1 MKIRKQLYKIV
12 FLSIASNLSNKTRQ
26 ISPTDYHKA
35 LRQNTA
41 NHSDSIDF
49 FLLLVYNAKKESD
62 VMSANYLKR
71 VCDSELELK
80 LEAFGAVHIV
90 GPKWCGKTTT
100 AKQYAKSFIE
110 MQDPDKRN
118 MYMETAKI
126 KPSNLLVGEN
136 PRLIDE
142 WQIAPNIWDAVR
154 VSVDRRNED
163 GLYILTGSN
172 SIDKTEIMHTGTGRI
187 DTLFMYPMSLYETGE
202 SNGTVS
208 LIELFNNP
216 SVLDDGCESSL
227 SIDELIFT
235 ACRGGWPSS
244 LFKKSDK
251 AKLLVAQ
258 SYFEGLCREDASNV
272 DGIDRNETVS
282 RLLLRSYA
290 RNISTIA
297 SNKAIIKDVNANTA
311 LSESTF
317 YDYVNVF
324 KKLYIIQDVEAW
336 CPAIRSKSAIQ
347 ATNKR
352 EFVDPS
358 LVVAALG
365 VEPDYF
371 NLDLKTFGFIF
382 ETLCIRDL
390 KVYSSARDGKISYYR
405 DRYGLEADCVLHLRD
420 GRYALIEF
428 KLGSADIEEGARHL
442 CKIENLIKQHNEK
455 EKQVKLRLP
464 DLKIVITGSQYGYR
478 RPDGV
483 FVIPIG
489 CLKD

>member
-1 MKIRKQLYKIV
+1 
-12 FLSIASNLSNKTRQ
+12 
-26 ISPTDYHKA
+26 
-35 LRQNTA
+35 
-41 NHSDSIDF
+41 
-49 FLLLVYNAKKESD
+49 
-62 VMSANYLKR
+62 MSFEYIKR

-100 AKQYAKSFIE
+100 AKQYAKSYIE
-110 MQDPDKRN
+110 MQDPDKRD

-126 KPSNLLVGEN
+126 KPSNLLIGEN

-142 WQIAPNIWDAVR
+142 WQIAPNLWDAVR

-187 DTLFMYPMSLYETGE
+187 DTLSMYPMSLYESGE
-202 SNGTVS
+202 SNGKVS
-208 LIELFNNP
+208 LTELFNNP
-216 SVLDDGCESSL
+216 LALEDGCESDL
-227 SIDELIFT
+227 SIESLIFA

-244 LFKKSDK
+244 IFKKSDK

-258 SYFEGLCREDASNV
+258 SYFEGLCREDMSNV
-272 DGIDRNETVS
+272 DGVKRNETSS

-297 SNKAIIKDVNANTA
+297 SNQSIINDINANTEM
-311 LSESTF
+311 SESTF
-317 YDYVNVF
+317 YDYVNVL
-324 KKLYIIQDVEAW
+324 KKLYVIQDVEAW

-365 VEPDYF
+365 VDPDYF

-390 KVYSSARDGKISYYR
+390 KVYSAAHDGKVSYYR

-428 KLGSADIEEGARHL
+428 KLGSADIEEGAKHL
-442 CKIENLIKQHNEK
+442 TELEKLIKQYNEK

-464 DLKIVITGSQYGYR
+464 DLKIVITGTQYGYK

-483 FVIPIG
+483 LVVPIG

>member
-1 MKIRKQLYKIV
+1 
-12 FLSIASNLSNKTRQ
+12 
-26 ISPTDYHKA
+26 
-35 LRQNTA
+35 
-41 NHSDSIDF
+41 
-49 FLLLVYNAKKESD
+49 
-62 VMSANYLKR
+62 MSEYIKR
-71 VCDSELELK
+71 ICDDELELK

-100 AKQYAKSFIE
+100 AKQFAKSYIE
-110 MQDPDKRN
+110 MQDPDKRD
-118 MYMETAKI
+118 MYIQTAKI

-142 WQIAPNIWDAVR
+142 WQIAPNLWDAVR
-154 VSVDRRNED
+154 VSVDRRGED

-187 DTLFMYPMSLYETGE
+187 DTLVMYPMSLYESGE

-208 LIELFNNP
+208 LADLFSNP
-216 SVLDDGCESSL
+216 SALEDGCES
-227 SIDELIFT
+227 ELTMDQLVFA

-244 LFKKSDK
+244 LQKKSDK
-251 AKLLVAQ
+251 AKLLVAR
-258 SYFEGLCREDASNV
+258 SYFDSLCNEDVSNI
-272 DGIDRNETVS
+272 DGVKRDETTA

-290 RNISTIA
+290 RNISTLA
-297 SNKAIIKDVNANTA
+297 TNRAILNDVNANMK
-311 LSESTF
+311 LSESSF
-317 YDYVNVF
+317 YSYVKIL
-324 KKLYIIQDVEAW
+324 KKLFLIQDVEAW

-347 ATNKR
+347 ATDKR

-365 VEPDYF
+365 VEPEYF

-390 KVYSSARDGKISYYR
+390 KAYSAALGGRVSYYH

-428 KLGSADIEEGARHL
+428 KLGSADIDDGAKHL
-442 CKIENLIKQHNEK
+442 IELENLLKEYNKK
-455 EKQVKLRLP
+455 EKQCTLKLP
-464 DLKIVITGSQYGYR
+464 DLKIVITGTQYGYKR
-478 RPDGV
+478 EDGV
-483 FVIPIG
+483 LVIPIG
-489 CLKD
+489 CLKN

>member
-1 MKIRKQLYKIV
+1 
-12 FLSIASNLSNKTRQ
+12 
-26 ISPTDYHKA
+26 
-35 LRQNTA
+35 
-41 NHSDSIDF
+41 
-49 FLLLVYNAKKESD
+49 
-62 VMSANYLKR
+62 MSFEYIKR

-100 AKQYAKSFIE
+100 AKQYAKSYIE
-110 MQDPDKRN
+110 MQDPDKRD

-126 KPSNLLVGEN
+126 KPSNLLIGEN

-142 WQIAPNIWDAVR
+142 WQIAPNLWDAVR

-187 DTLFMYPMSLYETGE
+187 DTLSMYPMSLYESGE
-202 SNGTVS
+202 SNGKVS
-208 LIELFNNP
+208 LTELFNNP
-216 SVLDDGCESSL
+216 LALEDGCESDL
-227 SIDELIFT
+227 SIESLIFA

-244 LFKKSDK
+244 IFKKSDK

-258 SYFEGLCREDASNV
+258 SYFEGLCREDMSNV
-272 DGIDRNETVS
+272 DGVKRNETSS

-297 SNKAIIKDVNANTA
+297 SNQSIINDINANTEM
-311 LSESTF
+311 SESTF
-317 YDYVNVF
+317 YDYVNVL
-324 KKLYIIQDVEAW
+324 KKLYVIQDVEAW

-365 VEPDYF
+365 VDPDYF

-390 KVYSSARDGKISYYR
+390 KVYSAAHDGKVSYYR

-428 KLGSADIEEGARHL
+428 KLGSADIEEGAKHL
-442 CKIENLIKQHNEK
+442 TELEELIKQHNEK

-464 DLKIVITGSQYGYR
+464 DLKIVITGTQYGYK

-483 FVIPIG
+483 LVVPIG

>member
-1 MKIRKQLYKIV
+1 M
-12 FLSIASNLSNKTRQ
+12 N
-26 ISPTDYHKA
+26 DY
-35 LRQNTA
+35 
-41 NHSDSIDF
+41 I
-49 FLLLVYNAKKESD
+49 
-62 VMSANYLKR
+62 KR
-71 VCDSELELK
+71 ICDDELELK

-100 AKQYAKSFIE
+100 AKQFAKSVIE
-110 MQDPDKRN
+110 MQDPDKRD
-118 MYMETAKI
+118 MYIQTAKV

-142 WQIAPNIWDAVR
+142 WQIAPNLWDAVR

-187 DTLFMYPMSLYETGE
+187 DTLVMYPMSLYESQE

-208 LIELFNNP
+208 LAKLFSDP
-216 SVLDDGCESSL
+216 HALDNGCESNL
-227 SIDELIFT
+227 TIDQLIFA

-244 LFKKSDK
+244 LQKKSDK
-251 AKLLVAQ
+251 AKLLVAR
-258 SYFEGLCREDASNV
+258 SYFDSLCAEDISNV
-272 DGIDRNETVS
+272 DGVQRDETTT

-290 RNISTIA
+290 RNISTIVT
-297 SNKAIIKDVNANTA
+297 NRAIINDVNANIEF
-311 LSESTF
+311 SESSF
-317 YDYVNVF
+317 YSYVKVL
-324 KKLYIIQDVEAW
+324 KKLFLIQDVEAW

-347 ATNKR
+347 ATDKR

-365 VEPDYF
+365 VDPEYF

-390 KVYSSARDGKISYYR
+390 KAYSAALGGRVSYYH

-428 KLGSADIEEGARHL
+428 KLGSADIDDGAKHL
-442 CKIENLIKQHNEK
+442 IELEKLIKEYNQK
-455 EKQVKLRLP
+455 ETQCKLRLP
-464 DLKIVITGSQYGYR
+464 DLKIVITGTQYGYKR
-478 RPDGV
+478 DDSV
-483 FVIPIG
+483 LVVPIG
-489 CLKD
+489 CLKN

>member
-1 MKIRKQLYKIV
+1 
-12 FLSIASNLSNKTRQ
+12 
-26 ISPTDYHKA
+26 
-35 LRQNTA
+35 
-41 NHSDSIDF
+41 
-49 FLLLVYNAKKESD
+49 
-62 VMSANYLKR
+62 MSFEYIKR

-100 AKQYAKSFIE
+100 AKQYAKSYIE
-110 MQDPDKRN
+110 MQDPDKRD

-126 KPSNLLVGEN
+126 KPSNLLIGEN

-142 WQIAPNIWDAVR
+142 WQIAPNLWDAVR

-163 GLYILTGSN
+163 GLYILTGSS

-187 DTLFMYPMSLYETGE
+187 DTLSMYPMSLYESGE
-202 SNGTVS
+202 SNGKVS
-208 LIELFNNP
+208 LTELFNNP
-216 SVLDDGCESSL
+216 LALEDGCESDL
-227 SIDELIFT
+227 SIDNLIFA

-244 LFKKSDK
+244 IFKKSDK

-258 SYFEGLCREDASNV
+258 SYFEGLCREDMSNV
-272 DGIDRNETVS
+272 DGVKRNETSS

-297 SNKAIIKDVNANTA
+297 SNQSIINDINANTEM
-311 LSESTF
+311 SESTF
-317 YDYVNVF
+317 YDYVNIL
-324 KKLYIIQDVEAW
+324 KKLYVIQDVEAW

-365 VEPDYF
+365 VDPDYF

-382 ETLCIRDL
+382 ETLCVRDL
-390 KVYSSARDGKISYYR
+390 KVYSAAHDGKVSYYR
-405 DRYGLEADCVLHLRD
+405 DRYGLEADCVLHLRG

-428 KLGSADIEEGARHL
+428 KLGSSDIEDGAKHL
-442 CKIENLIKQHNEK
+442 TELEELIKQHNEK

-464 DLKIVITGSQYGYR
+464 DLKIVITGTQYGYK

-483 FVIPIG
+483 LVVPIG

>member
-1 MKIRKQLYKIV
+1 MR
-12 FLSIASNLSNKTRQ
+12 
-26 ISPTDYHKA
+26 DY
-35 LRQNTA
+35 
-41 NHSDSIDF
+41 I
-49 FLLLVYNAKKESD
+49 
-62 VMSANYLKR
+62 KR
-71 VCDSELELK
+71 ICDDELELK
-80 LEAFGAVHIV
+80 LEASGAVHIV

-100 AKQYAKSFIE
+100 AKQFAKSFIE
-110 MQDPDKRN
+110 MQDPDKRD
-118 MYMETAKI
+118 MYIQTAKI

-142 WQIAPNIWDAVR
+142 WQIAPNLWDAVR

-187 DTLFMYPMSLYETGE
+187 DTLVMYPMSLYESQE

-208 LIELFNNP
+208 LAKLFSDPHALNE
-216 SVLDDGCESSL
+216 GCESNL
-227 SIDELIFT
+227 SIDQLIFA

-244 LFKKSDK
+244 LQKKSDK
-251 AKLLVAQ
+251 AKLLVAR
-258 SYFEGLCREDASNV
+258 SYFDSLCAEDISNV
-272 DGIDRNETVS
+272 DGVQRDETTT

-290 RNISTIA
+290 RNISTMVT
-297 SNKAIIKDVNANTA
+297 NRAIINDVKANIEF
-311 LSESTF
+311 SESAF
-317 YDYVNVF
+317 YSYVKVL
-324 KKLYIIQDVEAW
+324 KKLFLIQDVEAW

-347 ATNKR
+347 ATDKR

-365 VEPDYF
+365 VDPEYF

-390 KVYSSARDGKISYYR
+390 KAYSAALGGRVSYYH

-428 KLGSADIEEGARHL
+428 KLGSADIDDGAKHL
-442 CKIENLIKQHNEK
+442 IELENLIKEYNEK
-455 EKQVKLRLP
+455 ETQCKLRLP
-464 DLKIVITGSQYGYR
+464 DLKIVITGTQYGYKR
-478 RPDGV
+478 DDGV
-483 FVIPIG
+483 LVVPIG
-489 CLKD
+489 CLKN

>member
-1 MKIRKQLYKIV
+1 
-12 FLSIASNLSNKTRQ
+12 
-26 ISPTDYHKA
+26 
-35 LRQNTA
+35 
-41 NHSDSIDF
+41 
-49 FLLLVYNAKKESD
+49 
-62 VMSANYLKR
+62 MSFEYIKR

-100 AKQYAKSFIE
+100 AKQYAKSYIE
-110 MQDPDKRN
+110 MQDPDKRD

-126 KPSNLLVGEN
+126 KPSNLLIGEN

-142 WQIAPNIWDAVR
+142 WQIAPNLWDAVR

-187 DTLFMYPMSLYETGE
+187 DTLSMYPMSLYESGE
-202 SNGTVS
+202 SNGKVS
-208 LIELFNNP
+208 LTELFNNP
-216 SVLDDGCESSL
+216 LALEDGCESDL
-227 SIDELIFT
+227 SIDNLIFA

-244 LFKKSDK
+244 IFKKSDK

-258 SYFEGLCREDASNV
+258 SYFEGLCREDMSNV
-272 DGIDRNETVS
+272 DGVKRNETSS

-297 SNKAIIKDVNANTA
+297 SNQSIINDINANTEM
-311 LSESTF
+311 SESTF
-317 YDYVNVF
+317 YDYVNVL
-324 KKLYIIQDVEAW
+324 KKLYVIQDVEAW

-365 VEPDYF
+365 VDPDYF

-382 ETLCIRDL
+382 ETLCVRDL
-390 KVYSSARDGKISYYR
+390 KVYSAAHDGKVSYYR

-428 KLGSADIEEGARHL
+428 KLGSSDIEDGAKHL
-442 CKIENLIKQHNEK
+442 TELEELIKQHNEK

-464 DLKIVITGSQYGYR
+464 DL
-478 RPDGV
+478 PE
-483 FVIPIG
+483 
-489 CLKD
+489 

>member
-1 MKIRKQLYKIV
+1 MR
-12 FLSIASNLSNKTRQ
+12 
-26 ISPTDYHKA
+26 DY
-35 LRQNTA
+35 
-41 NHSDSIDF
+41 I
-49 FLLLVYNAKKESD
+49 
-62 VMSANYLKR
+62 KR
-71 VCDSELELK
+71 ICDDELELK

-100 AKQYAKSFIE
+100 AKQFAKSFIE
-110 MQDPDKRN
+110 MQDPDKRE
-118 MYMETAKI
+118 MYIQTAKI

-142 WQIAPNIWDAVR
+142 WQIAPNLWDAVR

-187 DTLFMYPMSLYETGE
+187 DTLVMYPMSLYESQE

-208 LIELFNNP
+208 LAKLFSDPHALNE
-216 SVLDDGCESSL
+216 GCESNL
-227 SIDELIFT
+227 SIDQLIFA

-244 LFKKSDK
+244 LKKKSDK
-251 AKLLVAQ
+251 AKLLVAH
-258 SYFEGLCREDASNV
+258 SYFDSLCAEDISNV
-272 DGIDRNETVS
+272 DGVQRDETTT

-290 RNISTIA
+290 RNISTMVT
-297 SNKAIIKDVNANTA
+297 NRAIINDVKANIEF
-311 LSESTF
+311 SESAF
-317 YDYVNVF
+317 YSYVKVL
-324 KKLYIIQDVEAW
+324 KKLFLIQDVEAW

-347 ATNKR
+347 ATDKR

-358 LVVAALG
+358 LVIAALG
-365 VEPDYF
+365 VDPEYF

-390 KVYSSARDGKISYYR
+390 KAYSAALGGRVSYYH

-428 KLGSADIEEGARHL
+428 KLGSADIDDGAKHL
-442 CKIENLIKQHNEK
+442 IELENLIKEYNEK
-455 EKQVKLRLP
+455 ETQCKLRLP
-464 DLKIVITGSQYGYR
+464 DLKIVITGTQYGYKR
-478 RPDGV
+478 DDGV
-483 FVIPIG
+483 LVIPIG
-489 CLKD
+489 CLKN

>member
-1 MKIRKQLYKIV
+1 M
-12 FLSIASNLSNKTRQ
+12 S
-26 ISPTDYHKA
+26 
-35 LRQNTA
+35 
-41 NHSDSIDF
+41 
-49 FLLLVYNAKKESD
+49 KE
-62 VMSANYLKR
+62 YIKR
-71 VCDSELELK
+71 ICDEELALK

-110 MQDPDKRN
+110 MQDPDKRD

-126 KPSNLLVGEN
+126 KPSNLLIGKN

-154 VSVDRRNED
+154 VSVDRRNEE

-187 DTLFMYPMSLYETGE
+187 DTLSMYPMSLYETGE

-208 LIELFNNP
+208 LTELFNNP
-216 SVLDDGCESSL
+216 FALDDGCESEL
-227 SIDELIFT
+227 SVDDLIFA

-244 LFKKSDK
+244 VLKKNDK
-251 AKLLVAQ
+251 AKLLIAR
-258 SYFEGLCREDASNV
+258 SYFESLCREDISNV
-272 DGIDRNETVS
+272 DGIKRNEITS

-290 RNISTIA
+290 RNISTAA
-297 SNKAIIKDVNANTA
+297 SNQSIINDISANTQI
-311 LSESTF
+311 SESTF
-317 YDYVNVF
+317 YDYVNAL
-324 KKLYIIQDVEAW
+324 KRLYVIQDVEAW

-358 LVVAALG
+358 LAVAALG
-365 VEPDYF
+365 VDPEYF

-390 KVYSSARDGKISYYR
+390 KVYSAAHDGKISYYR

-428 KLGSADIEEGARHL
+428 KLGSADIDEGAKHL
-442 CKIENLIKQHNEK
+442 IELENLVKRYNEK

-464 DLKIVITGSQYGYR
+464 DLKIVITGTQYGYR

-483 FVIPIG
+483 FVVPVG

>member
-1 MKIRKQLYKIV
+1 M
-12 FLSIASNLSNKTRQ
+12 
-26 ISPTDYHKA
+26 P
-35 LRQNTA
+35 
-41 NHSDSIDF
+41 
-49 FLLLVYNAKKESD
+49 
-62 VMSANYLKR
+62 LKYIKR
-71 VCDSELELK
+71 ICDSELELK

-100 AKQYAKSFIE
+100 AKQFAKSYIE
-110 MQDPDKRN
+110 MQDPDKRD

-126 KPSNLLVGEN
+126 KPSNLLIGEN

-142 WQIAPNIWDAVR
+142 WQIAPNLWDAVR
-154 VSVDRRNED
+154 VSVDRRNEE

-172 SIDKTEIMHTGTGRI
+172 SIDKTDIMHTGTGRI
-187 DTLFMYPMSLYETGE
+187 DTLPMYPMSLYESGE
-202 SNGTVS
+202 SNGSVS
-208 LIELFNNP
+208 LMDLFNNP
-216 SVLDDGCESSL
+216 SALDDGCESGL
-227 SIDELIFT
+227 SIDGLIFA

-244 LFKKSDK
+244 VVKKNDK
-251 AKLLVAQ
+251 AKLLVSQ
-258 SYFEGLCREDASNV
+258 SYFEGLCREDMSNV
-272 DGIDRNETVS
+272 DGSKRNETTS

-290 RNISTIA
+290 RNISTVA
-297 SNKAIIKDVNANTA
+297 SNQSIINDINANA
-311 LSESTF
+311 EISESTY
-317 YDYVNVF
+317 YDYINIL
-324 KKLYIIQDVEAW
+324 KKLYVIQDVEAW

-390 KVYSSARDGKISYYR
+390 KVYSAAHGGKVSYYR

-428 KLGSADIEEGARHL
+428 KLGSADIEEGAKHL
-442 CKIENLIKQHNEK
+442 TELENLVKEHNLK

-464 DLKIVITGSQYGYR
+464 DLKIVITGTQYGYK

-483 FVIPIG
+483 LVVPIG